1 MRVRKLTLAPDHAFV
16 YDVQVAGCGVDHA
29 QVLHSCSSLGNA
41 HKSQH
46 RSTSQPASR
55 GSAVSV
61 RERESEEGRKAVGR
75 VAVAEKG
82 LQTPPPGSLRTC
94 FTWRS
99 WHLHLLEEKQ
109 AAASARPTQK
119 LPPPTRKLR
128 RVSWKVAGDVAVPGR
143 ENSVGSPE
151 ESDGNGLLD

>member
-1 MRVRKLTLAPDHAFV
+1 M
-16 YDVQVAGCGVDHA
+16 
-29 QVLHSCSSLGNA
+29 
-41 HKSQH
+41 H
-46 RSTSQPASR
+46 RSSTPAPHSETLTGVNTAASASQPA
-55 GSAVSV
+55 GGQPSASE
-61 RERESEEGRKAVGR
+61 RERERGRKEGRKAVGR

-94 FTWRS
+94 FIWRS
-99 WHLHLLEEKQ
+99 WHLHLHLLEEKQ

-151 ESDGNGLLD
+151 ESDGNGLLA

>member
-1 MRVRKLTLAPDHAFV
+1 M
-16 YDVQVAGCGVDHA
+16 
-29 QVLHSCSSLGNA
+29 
-41 HKSQH
+41 H
-46 RSTSQPASR
+46 RSSTPAPHSETP
-55 GSAVSV
+55 
-61 RERESEEGRKAVGR
+61 REVCTRVNTAAPGRR
-75 VAVAEKG
+75 RQKG
-82 LQTPPPGSLRTC
+82 VQTPPPGSLRTC

-99 WHLHLLEEKQ
+99 WHLLEEKQ

>member
-1 MRVRKLTLAPDHAFV
+1 M
-16 YDVQVAGCGVDHA
+16 
-29 QVLHSCSSLGNA
+29 
-41 HKSQH
+41 H
-46 RSTSQPASR
+46 RSSTPARHSETLTGVNTAASARQPA
-55 GSAVSV
+55 GGQPSAS
-61 RERESEEGRKAVGR
+61 ERESEEGRKAVGR
-75 VAVAEKG
+75 VAVAQKG

-151 ESDGNGLLD
+151 ESDGNGLLA

>member
-1 MRVRKLTLAPDHAFV
+1 VWSRSCTGPPLLLLTRKR
-16 YDVQVAGCGVDHA
+16 
-29 QVLHSCSSLGNA
+29 
-41 HKSQH
+41 SQE
-46 RSTSQPASR
+46 STPQHQPASQP
-55 GSAVSV
+55 GVSRQRQSPE
-61 RERESEEGRKAVGR
+61 REREEGRKAVGR
-75 VAVAEKG
+75 VAVAQKG
-82 LQTPPPGSLRTC
+82 VQTPPPGSLRTC

-99 WHLHLLEEKQ
+99 WHLHLHLLEEKQ